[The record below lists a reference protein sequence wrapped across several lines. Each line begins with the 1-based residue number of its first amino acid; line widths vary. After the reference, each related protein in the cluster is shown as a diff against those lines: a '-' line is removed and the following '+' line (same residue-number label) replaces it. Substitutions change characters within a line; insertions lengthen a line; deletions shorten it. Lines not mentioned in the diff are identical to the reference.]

1 MVWKPGIYE
10 LYEKSGPV
18 VTASNIVLDFTG
30 VVLRGGTGS
39 HTAVESDKIHE
50 DFSYSDD
57 TDEEERIA
65 ALGYRGIALTLRKVK
80 NVTVR
85 GLSASGFEIAVL
97 VEECENVTIEDC
109 NF

>member
-1 MVWKPGIYE
+1 MEKLWDTISENMEIHASMVWKPGIYE

-50 DFSYSDD
+50 
-57 TDEEERIA
+57 E
-65 ALGYRGIALTLRKVK
+65 LMKVYAEK
-80 NVTVR
+80 GR
-85 GLSASGFEIAVL
+85 PPLP
-97 VEECENVTIEDC
+97 
-109 NF
+109 